1 MTYPVRTHP
10 KELYAPLGSPPELF
24 RASLAYYKTTA
35 VVNSVFALGVF
46 GAAAGGS
53 LAIAR
58 WFAQR
63 SKLLALPTGAASTI
77 VAAGF
82 GCLAGYLGNAIHRMS
97 LPPALDGELS
107 KSVVLHVA
115 MLLTIGAGAGFSM
128 GALMV
133 GCWKAAASGL
143 LTGAAAGFLAGAAFP
158 VVTALLLPSIVTDMV
173 VPDDPARMIWIGLAL
188 VLFGWTIPAFVRGWR
203 SVGTA

>member
-1 MTYPVRTHP
+1 MPRWARRPSSFGRVSPTIRQRRWSIRFSPW
-10 KELYAPLGSPPELF
+10 ECLGPPRADRWPSPDGL
-24 RASLAYYKTTA
+24 RS
-35 VVNSVFALGVF
+35 
-46 GAAAGGS
+46 
-53 LAIAR
+53 
-58 WFAQR
+58 R
-63 SKLLALPTGAASTI
+63 SKLLALLTGAASTI

-97 LPPALDGELS
+97 LPPALNGELS

-158 VVTALLLPSIVTDMV
+158 VVTALLLPLIVTDMV